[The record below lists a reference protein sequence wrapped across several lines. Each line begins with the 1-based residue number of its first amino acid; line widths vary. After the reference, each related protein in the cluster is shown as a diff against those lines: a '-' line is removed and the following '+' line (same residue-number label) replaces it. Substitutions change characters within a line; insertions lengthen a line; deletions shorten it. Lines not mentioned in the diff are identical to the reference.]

1 MSFVSLLLC
10 LKGLGFEAF
19 RMEGRIMAII
29 THPTRIFDLHCDTL
43 DRLALHNAIPE
54 AGFMAEDSLVPAHRM
69 SSLAD
74 NAAHIDLTRMAR
86 AQYAWCQCFAA
97 FIPDGLGEQGSLHV
111 FNTVHSYFKEQ
122 LAQHAGLI
130 EQVMDARDIRR
141 IVDEGRC
148 AAMFT
153 VEGGSF
159 LGEELDRVYEA
170 ADLGVKMI
178 TLTWNDKNAI
188 ASGNKTTDGL
198 SFFGRDVV
206 RTMEKRRVVVD
217 VSHLNDRSFWEVLE
231 VAERPLVASH
241 SNSRKICAHPR
252 NLTDDQFRAI
262 VERGGLV
269 GLNYCKRFL
278 SEAGYVTHDDVLRH
292 VDHLLELGGEHVLAL
307 GSDYDGCD
315 VPEWLCPAEKVGNL
329 YDLLSREFGQ
339 DIADAICFENACAF
353 FERNEQR

>member
-1 MSFVSLLLC
+1 M
-10 LKGLGFEAF
+10 
-19 RMEGRIMAII
+19 
-29 THPTRIFDLHCDTL
+29 
-43 DRLALHNAIPE
+43 
-54 AGFMAEDSLVPAHRM
+54 
-69 SSLAD
+69 
-74 NAAHIDLTRMAR
+74 
-86 AQYAWCQCFAA
+86 
-97 FIPDGLGEQGSLHV
+97 

-278 SEAGYVTHDDVLRH
+278 SEAGHVTHDDVLRH

-315 VPEWLCPAEKVGNL
+315 VPEWLCPAEKVGISTTFSLGNSGKIL
-329 YDLLSREFGQ
+329 PTLSALKTHARSLNAMSKGSFRGTSTLSH
-339 DIADAICFENACAF
+339 ENGAPRSELNPKCAH
-353 FERNEQR
+353 